1 MKVKTCLFA
10 ILFGAAAIAPAW
22 ASGGALTRADK
33 TISASAAVLQDIL
46 NSGDKGP
53 RRDLIQKAQCIGV
66 IPSLKNAGFIVGGKF
81 GKGVFTCRLP
91 AGGWSAPEIVKIE
104 GGNFGLQIGAGETE
118 FVFAVMNQRGM
129 DSLMAD
135 KFTLGADAGV
145 MAGPVGGA
153 TSAQT
158 DAALQAGILS
168 WSKAKGVYAGVTLNG
183 ATLRPDGDDNRA
195 LYGRNVTA
203 KEILT
208 GTVTPPASAQ
218 PLYNAL
224 SAFPPRG

>member
-33 TISASAAVLQDIL
+33 TISSSAAVLQEVI
-46 NSGDKGP
+46 NSDKGP
-53 RRDLIQKAQCIGV
+53 PRDLIQKAQCVGV
-66 IPSLKNAGFIVGGKF
+66 VPSLKNGGFIVGGKY
-81 GKGVFTCRLP
+81 GKGVVTCRLP
-91 AGGWSAPEIVKIE
+91 AGGWSAPEIIKIE
-104 GGNFGLQIGAGETE
+104 GGNFGLQIGGGATD

-183 ATLRPDGDDNRA
+183 ATLRPDGDDNHA
-195 LYGRNVTA
+195 LYGPTVGAR
-203 KEILT
+203 EILT
-208 GTVTPPASAQ
+208 GTVKPTAAAQ
-218 PLYNAL
+218 PLFDAL
-224 SAFPPRG
+224 RAFPPRG

>member
-1 MKVKTCLFA
+1 MKVKTCLFG
-10 ILFGAAAIAPAW
+10 ILLGAAAITPAW

-33 TISASAAVLQDIL
+33 AISGSAAVLQEIL
-46 NSGDKGP
+46 NSDKGP
-53 RRDLIQKAQCIGV
+53 PRDLIQKAQCVGV
-66 IPSLKNAGFIVGGKF
+66 IPSLKNGGFIVGGKY
-81 GKGVFTCRLP
+81 GKGVVTCRLP

-104 GGNFGLQIGAGETE
+104 GGNFGLQIGAGSTD
-118 FVFAVMNQRGM
+118 FVFAVMNKRGM

-168 WSKAKGVYAGVTLNG
+168 WSKAKGVYAGVTLSG

-195 LYGRNVTA
+195 LYGPNVGA
-203 KEILT
+203 REILT
-208 GTVTPPASAQ
+208 GTAKPTAAAQ
-218 PLYNAL
+218 PLFDAL
-224 SAFPPRG
+224 RAFPPRG